1 MQTAK
6 IFPNGGS
13 QAVRLPKNLRFKSDE
28 VYIKDMGGIVVLIP
42 KDDPW
47 GGFFKTWGDIPE
59 LKREKHS
66 RKKSRNIVLK

>member
-28 VYIKDMGGIVVLIP
+28 VYVKDMGGIVVLIP

-47 GGFFKTWGDIPE
+47 GGFFSSMGSIPE
-59 LKREKHS
+59 LKREK
-66 RKKSRNIVLK
+66 RKPKKNRKVVF

>member
-47 GGFFKTWGDIPE
+47 KPFNDSLGKIPDIERPRQTKQR
-59 LKREKHS
+59 KRT
-66 RKKSRNIVLK
+66 RL

>member
-28 VYIKDMGGIVVLIP
+28 VYIKDMGGIIVLIP

-47 GGFFKTWGDIPE
+47 KSFNDSMGSIPE
-59 LKREKHS
+59 LKRPRQGKQ
-66 RKKSRNIVLK
+66 RRRIRL